1 MVLSLMTLLVRLECP
16 LGRLRGRPCRTRL
29 DQSGFDAESHGLRM
43 GAQAITASEKQPQT
57 TSETRETY
65 TEGDNKT

>member
-43 GAQAITASEKQPQT
+43 GAQAITASD
-57 TSETRETY
+57 ETATDDELDARNVY
-65 TEGDNKT
+65 RGR